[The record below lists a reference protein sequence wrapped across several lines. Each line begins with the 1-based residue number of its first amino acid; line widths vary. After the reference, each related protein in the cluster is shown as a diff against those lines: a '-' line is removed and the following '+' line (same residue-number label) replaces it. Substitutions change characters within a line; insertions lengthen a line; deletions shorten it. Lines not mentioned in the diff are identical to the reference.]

1 VFDKAHLVV
10 VAAVLL
16 ALAGGPAGGAAA
28 EENPGVVLTTSLG
41 EIEIELY
48 PDKAPKS
55 VENFLSYVDDGFYDG
70 TVFHRVIP
78 GFMIQCGGMT
88 ADMGRKPT
96 KAAIE
101 NEADNGLDNDA
112 GTLAMARTQAKD
124 SATSQ
129 FFINVKDNDLLNHSA
144 GTIGYAVFGRVVDGM
159 DVVKKIEAVP
169 TVTRARHQNVPST
182 PVVIESARR
191 K

>member
-1 VFDKAHLVV
+1 VFDKTHLVV

-28 EENPGVVLTTSLG
+28 EENPVVVLTTSLG

-48 PDKAPKS
+48 ADKAPKS
-55 VENFLSYVDDGFYDG
+55 VENFLTYVDDGFYDG

-78 GFMIQCGGMT
+78 NFMIQCGGMT
-88 ADMGRKPT
+88 ADMSRKPT
-96 KAAIE
+96 KAPIE

-112 GTLAMARTQAKD
+112 GTLAMARTQDKD

-129 FFINVKDNDLLNHSA
+129 FFINVKDNDFLNHSA
-144 GTIGYAVFGRVVDGM
+144 GNFGYAVFGRVVDGM

-169 TVTRARHQNVPST
+169 TATRAGHQNVPTT